1 MKLDKEQK
9 RILKAIWPICLALSV
24 VNPLVN
30 WMMGKM
36 DSWKDVLLSMAGFL
50 ALSFLFC
57 AIYVLGAKIP
67 TKDQ

>member
-24 VNPLVN
+24 VNPLVS

-36 DSWKDVLLSMAGFL
+36 DSWKDVLLSMAG
-50 ALSFLFC
+50 
-57 AIYVLGAKIP
+57 LGAKIP
-67 TKDQ
+67 TKD